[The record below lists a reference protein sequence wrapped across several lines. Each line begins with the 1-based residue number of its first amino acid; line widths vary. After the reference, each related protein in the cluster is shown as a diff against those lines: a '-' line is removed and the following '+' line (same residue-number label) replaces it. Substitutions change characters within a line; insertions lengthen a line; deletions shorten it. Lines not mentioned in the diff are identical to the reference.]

1 MPRGGVDPARKPA
14 DGDEVDHA
22 DRVDSNCVFCE
33 HQPMTDGSQQR
44 AGAPVADLNF
54 LRIFL
59 PYELRLAQ
67 RQAMVSGSK
76 SADGSPSSCL
86 GLYLVRLEPI
96 SGDWF
101 PAPAEGGAQIGDH
114 VQDLLVEVLRDS
126 DIPVR
131 MTDQEHL
138 AVLRDLDPQHTYAV
152 SQRFLTSASD
162 SDLLQAANLR
172 TRVGYVIYPLSS
184 QPNYPP
190 SQWENI
196 VELARRMSAYGEPT
210 GRASGN
216 GLLRGP
222 DMTETGIPESDL
234 IPLAIRDPEALV
246 KPGLLQIQRIQLL
259 SRVE

>member
-1 MPRGGVDPARKPA
+1 MV
-14 DGDEVDHA
+14 
-22 DRVDSNCVFCE
+22 
-33 HQPMTDGSQQR
+33 DGSQKR
-44 AGAPVADLNF
+44 THAPVADLHF

-76 SADGSPSSCL
+76 SDDGAPSSCL
-86 GLYLVRLEPI
+86 GLYLVRLEPM

-101 PAPAEGGAQIGDH
+101 PASAEGGSQIGDH
-114 VQDLLVEVLRDS
+114 IQDLLTEVVRDS

-131 MTDQEHL
+131 MSDQEHL
-138 AVLRDLDPQHTYAV
+138 AILRDLDPNHTYAV

-184 QPNYPP
+184 QPNFPP
-190 SQWENI
+190 SQWENV
-196 VELARRMSAYGEPT
+196 VELARRMSAYGEPS

-222 DMTETGIPESDL
+222 NMSETGIPESDL
-234 IPLAIRDPEALV
+234 IPLAIRDPESLV
-246 KPGLLQIQRIQLL
+246 KPGLLQIQRIHLL

>member
-1 MPRGGVDPARKPA
+1 
-14 DGDEVDHA
+14 
-22 DRVDSNCVFCE
+22 
-33 HQPMTDGSQQR
+33 MTETKQGLAS
-44 AGAPVADLNF
+44 PHVADLAF

-67 RQAMVSGSK
+67 RQAMVSSSK
-76 SADGSPSSCL
+76 SADGAPSSCL
-86 GLYLVRLEPI
+86 GIYLVRLEPM

-114 VQDLLVEVLRDS
+114 IQDLLTDVIRDS

-131 MTDQEHL
+131 LSDQEHL
-138 AVLRDLDPQHTYAV
+138 AILRDLDPQHTYTI
-152 SQRFLTSASD
+152 SQRFLASASD
-162 SDLLQAANLR
+162 SDLLHAANLR
-172 TRVGYVIYPLSS
+172 ARIGYVIYPLSS

-190 SQWENI
+190 AQWENI
-196 VELARRMSAYGEPT
+196 VELARRMSAHGQPI

-234 IPLAIRDPEALV
+234 VPLALRDPESLV
-246 KPGLLQIQRIQLL
+246 KPGLLQIQKIQLL
-259 SRVE
+259 SQVE

>member
-1 MPRGGVDPARKPA
+1 MIESK
-14 DGDEVDHA
+14 
-22 DRVDSNCVFCE
+22 
-33 HQPMTDGSQQR
+33 QQR
-44 AGAPVADLNF
+44 APAPIADLDF

-67 RQAMVSGSK
+67 RQAMVSGSR
-76 SADGSPSSCL
+76 SDDGSPSSCL
-86 GLYLVRLEPI
+86 GIYLVRLEPM

-101 PAPAEGGAQIGDH
+101 PAAAEGGTQIGDH
-114 VQDLLVEVLRDS
+114 IQDLLIEVVRDS

-131 MTDQEHL
+131 LSDQEHL
-138 AVLRDLDPQHTYAV
+138 AILRDLDPEHTYAV
-152 SQRFLTSASD
+152 SQRFLASASD

-184 QPNYPP
+184 QPNYPTA
-190 SQWENI
+190 QWENI
-196 VELARRMSAYGEPT
+196 VELARRMSAYGEPS

-222 DMTETGIPESDL
+222 DMTESGIPESDL
-234 IPLAIRDPEALV
+234 IPLAIRDLDALV

-259 SRVE
+259 SQVE

>member
-1 MPRGGVDPARKPA
+1 
-14 DGDEVDHA
+14 
-22 DRVDSNCVFCE
+22 
-33 HQPMTDGSQQR
+33 MTDTGKQHSSP
-44 AGAPVADLNF
+44 PVADLDF

-59 PYELRLAQ
+59 PYVLRLAQ

-86 GLYLVRLEPI
+86 GLYLVRLEPM

-101 PAPAEGGAQIGDH
+101 PATAEGGGQIGDH
-114 VQDLLVEVLRDS
+114 IQDLLVEVVRDS

-131 MTDQEHL
+131 ISDQEHL
-138 AVLRDLDPQHTYAV
+138 AILRDLDPQQTYAV
-152 SQRFLTSASD
+152 SQRFLASASD

-184 QPNYPP
+184 QPNYPT

-196 VELARRMSAYGEPT
+196 VELARRMSSYGEPS

-222 DMTETGIPESDL
+222 DMKETGIPESDL

-259 SRVE
+259 SSVE

>member
-1 MPRGGVDPARKPA
+1 M
-14 DGDEVDHA
+14 
-22 DRVDSNCVFCE
+22 
-33 HQPMTDGSQQR
+33 
-44 AGAPVADLNF
+44 
-54 LRIFL
+54 
-59 PYELRLAQ
+59 
-67 RQAMVSGSK
+67 
-76 SADGSPSSCL
+76 
-86 GLYLVRLEPI
+86 

-101 PAPAEGGAQIGDH
+101 PAPAEGGTQIGDH
-114 VQDLLVEVLRDS
+114 IQDLLAEVVRDS

-131 MTDQEHL
+131 LSDQEHL
-138 AVLRDLDPQHTYAV
+138 TILRDLDPQHTYAV
-152 SQRFLTSASD
+152 SQRFLASASD

-190 SQWENI
+190 SQWENV
-196 VELARRMSAYGEPT
+196 VELARRMSAYGEAS

-222 DMTETGIPESDL
+222 NMTETGIPESDL
-234 IPLAIRDPEALV
+234 IPLAIRDPESLV

>member
-1 MPRGGVDPARKPA
+1 
-14 DGDEVDHA
+14 
-22 DRVDSNCVFCE
+22 
-33 HQPMTDGSQQR
+33 MTDSSSQR
-44 AGAPVADLNF
+44 TAAPVAGLDF

-67 RQAMVSGSK
+67 RQAMVSSSR
-76 SADGSPSSCL
+76 SADGAPSSCL

-101 PAPAEGGAQIGDH
+101 PASAEGGTQIGDH
-114 VQDLLVEVLRDS
+114 IQDLLVEVVRDS

-131 MTDQEHL
+131 ISDQEHL
-138 AVLRDLDPQHTYAV
+138 AVLRDLDPEHTYAV
-152 SQRFLTSASD
+152 SQRFLASATD

-190 SQWENI
+190 SQWENV
-196 VELARRMSAYGEPT
+196 VELARRMSAFGEPT

-222 DMTETGIPESDL
+222 NMTETGIPESDL
-234 IPLAIRDPEALV
+234 IPLAIRDPESLV

-259 SRVE
+259 SQVE

>member
-1 MPRGGVDPARKPA
+1 MTEAREKRTA
-14 DGDEVDHA
+14 
-22 DRVDSNCVFCE
+22 
-33 HQPMTDGSQQR
+33 
-44 AGAPVADLNF
+44 APIADLDF
-54 LRIFL
+54 LKIFL

-76 SADGSPSSCL
+76 SADGSPNSCL
-86 GLYLVRLEPI
+86 GLYLVRLEAI

-114 VQDLLVEVLRDS
+114 IQGLLAEVVRDS

-131 MTDQEHL
+131 MSDQEHI
-138 AVLRDLDPQHTYAV
+138 AILRDLDPEHTYAV

-172 TRVGYVIYPLSS
+172 TRVGYIIYPLSS

-196 VELARRMSAYGEPT
+196 VELARRMSAYGEPS
-210 GRASGN
+210 GRATGN

-222 DMTETGIPESDL
+222 NMTELGIPESDL
-234 IPLAIRDPEALV
+234 IPLAIRDPDSLV
-246 KPGLLQIQRIQLL
+246 KPGLLQIQRIHLL
-259 SRVE
+259 SKVE

>member
-1 MPRGGVDPARKPA
+1 
-14 DGDEVDHA
+14 
-22 DRVDSNCVFCE
+22 
-33 HQPMTDGSQQR
+33 MTESKQQR
-44 AGAPVADLNF
+44 LTAHVADLDF
-54 LRIFL
+54 LKIFL

-67 RQAMVSGSK
+67 RQAMVSSSK
-76 SADGSPSSCL
+76 SNDGAPSSCL
-86 GLYLVRLEPI
+86 GLYLVRLEPK

-101 PAPAEGGAQIGDH
+101 PSSADGGAQIGDH
-114 VQDLLVEVLRDS
+114 IQEMMVEVVRDS

-131 MTDQEHL
+131 MSDQEHL
-138 AVLRDLDPQHTYAV
+138 AVLRDLDPQQTYAV
-152 SQRFLTSASD
+152 SQRFLTCASD

-184 QPNYPP
+184 QPNYPT

-196 VELARRMSAYGEPT
+196 IELARRMSSLGEPA

-222 DMTETGIPESDL
+222 DMTDSGIPESDL
-234 IPLAIRDPEALV
+234 IPLAMRDPEALV

-259 SRVE
+259 SNVG

>member
-1 MPRGGVDPARKPA
+1 
-14 DGDEVDHA
+14 
-22 DRVDSNCVFCE
+22 
-33 HQPMTDGSQQR
+33 MTEIGKQR
-44 AGAPVADLNF
+44 SAAPVADLDF

-67 RQAMVSGSK
+67 RQAMVSGSR
-76 SADGSPSSCL
+76 SPDGSPSSCL
-86 GLYLVRLEPI
+86 GLYLVRLEPM

-101 PAPAEGGAQIGDH
+101 PASAEGGRQIGDH
-114 VQDLLVEVLRDS
+114 IQDLLVEVVRDS

-131 MTDQEHL
+131 ISDQEHL
-138 AVLRDLDPQHTYAV
+138 AILRDLDPQQTYAV
-152 SQRFLTSASD
+152 SQRFLASAAD

-172 TRVGYVIYPLSS
+172 TRVGYVVYPLSS
-184 QPNYPP
+184 QPNYPT

-196 VELARRMSAYGEPT
+196 VELARRMSAYGEPS
-210 GRASGN
+210 GRACGN

>member
-1 MPRGGVDPARKPA
+1 MTG
-14 DGDEVDHA
+14 
-22 DRVDSNCVFCE
+22 SN
-33 HQPMTDGSQQR
+33 QQR
-44 AGAPVADLNF
+44 TTAPVADLDF

-86 GLYLVRLEPI
+86 GLYLVRLEPM

-101 PAPAEGGAQIGDH
+101 PASAEGGAQIGDH
-114 VQDLLVEVLRDS
+114 IQDLLVEVLRDS

-131 MTDQEHL
+131 MSDQEHL
-138 AVLRDLDPQHTYAV
+138 SILR
-152 SQRFLTSASD
+152 
-162 SDLLQAANLR
+162 NLR
-172 TRVGYVIYPLSS
+172 TRVGYVVYPLSS

-196 VELARRMSAYGEPT
+196 VELARRMSALGEPI

-216 GLLRGP
+216 GLIRGP

-234 IPLAIRDPEALV
+234 IPLAIRDPDALV

-259 SRVE
+259 SQVK

>member
-1 MPRGGVDPARKPA
+1 
-14 DGDEVDHA
+14 
-22 DRVDSNCVFCE
+22 
-33 HQPMTDGSQQR
+33 MTESRPQR
-44 AGAPVADLNF
+44 NTRPIADLEF
-54 LRIFL
+54 LKIFL

-67 RQAMVSGSK
+67 RQAMVSGSR
-76 SADGSPSSCL
+76 SDDGSPSSCL
-86 GLYLVRLEPI
+86 GLYMVRLEPM

-101 PAPAEGGAQIGDH
+101 PAAPEGGTQIGDH
-114 VQDLLVEVLRDS
+114 IQDLLDDVIRDS

-131 MTDQEHL
+131 MSDQEHL
-138 AVLRDLDPQHTYAV
+138 AILRDLDPQHTYAV

-172 TRVGYVIYPLSS
+172 TRVGYVIYPLST

-190 SQWENI
+190 QQWENVI
-196 VELARRMSAYGEPT
+196 ELARRMSAYGAPS

-222 DMTETGIPESDL
+222 NMTELGIPESDL
-234 IPLAIRDPEALV
+234 IPLAIRDPDSLV

-259 SRVE
+259 SQVE

>member
-1 MPRGGVDPARKPA
+1 MA
-14 DGDEVDHA
+14 DTGKQH
-22 DRVDSNCVFCE
+22 
-33 HQPMTDGSQQR
+33 R
-44 AGAPVADLNF
+44 ATPVADLEF
-54 LRIFL
+54 LKIFL

-76 SADGSPSSCL
+76 SDDGSPSSCL
-86 GLYLVRLEPI
+86 GLYLGRLEPV

-101 PAPAEGGAQIGDH
+101 PASAEGGAQIGDH
-114 VQDLLVEVLRDS
+114 IQDLLTEVLRDS

-131 MTDQEHL
+131 MSDQEHL

-172 TRVGYVIYPLSS
+172 TRVGYIIYPLSS

-196 VELARRMSAYGEPT
+196 VELARRMSAYGEAS

-234 IPLAIRDPEALV
+234 IPLAIRDPESLV

>member
-1 MPRGGVDPARKPA
+1 MA
-14 DGDEVDHA
+14 
-22 DRVDSNCVFCE
+22 
-33 HQPMTDGSQQR
+33 DGSQKR
-44 AGAPVADLNF
+44 THAPIADLDF

-76 SADGSPSSCL
+76 SVDGAPSSCL
-86 GLYLVRLEPI
+86 GLYLVRLEPM
-96 SGDWF
+96 SGNWF
-101 PAPAEGGAQIGDH
+101 PASAEGGSQIGDH
-114 VQDLLVEVLRDS
+114 IQDLLAEVVRDS

-131 MTDQEHL
+131 MSDQEHL
-138 AVLRDLDPQHTYAV
+138 AVLRDLDPNHTYAV

-172 TRVGYVIYPLSS
+172 TRVGYIIYPLSS

-196 VELARRMSAYGEPT
+196 VELARRMSAHGEPS

-222 DMTETGIPESDL
+222 NMSETGIPESDL

-246 KPGLLQIQRIQLL
+246 KPGLLQIQRIHLL
-259 SRVE
+259 SQVE

>member
-1 MPRGGVDPARKPA
+1 MTETTKK
-14 DGDEVDHA
+14 
-22 DRVDSNCVFCE
+22 
-33 HQPMTDGSQQR
+33 QPSP
-44 AGAPVADLNF
+44 PVAGLDF

-67 RQAMVSGSK
+67 RQAMVSS
-76 SADGSPSSCL
+76 SQSPDGAPSSCL
-86 GLYLVRLEPI
+86 GLYLVRLEPV

-101 PAPAEGGAQIGDH
+101 PAAADGGAQIGDH
-114 VQDLLVEVLRDS
+114 IQALLTDVIRDS

-131 MTDQEHL
+131 MSDQEHL
-138 AVLRDLDPQHTYAV
+138 AILRDLDPHHTYTV
-152 SQRFLTSASD
+152 SQRFLASASD
-162 SDLLQAANLR
+162 SDLLHAANLR
-172 TRVGYVIYPLSS
+172 ARVGYVIYPLSS

-196 VELARRMSAYGEPT
+196 VELARRMSSFGNPT
-210 GRASGN
+210 GRASGS

-234 IPLAIRDPEALV
+234 VPLALRDPEALV

-259 SRVE
+259 SQVE